1 MPPALYDSNTLR
13 YRSEHFERPSPS
25 ECINKM
31 EDIAKSEGMV
41 LGGDATNDGL
51 SVIAEHFDCDLRR
64 IVNEMQLF
72 HF

>member
-1 MPPALYDSNTLR
+1 
-13 YRSEHFERPSPS
+13 
-25 ECINKM
+25 M

-72 HF
+72 HFSPGTTQTSNFVALFSN